1 LYSDLII
8 LFLSS
13 FVKAEGISKLTEIC
27 KCMSR
32 GEFDIEDIPEVGPKT
47 AEKLRD
53 AGYLT
58 VGAIAVASPLEL
70 VSVADLAE
78 GEAVRIIQAA
88 RKLVNIGEFEA
99 TSDIYSRRRKSAKRI
114 TTGCE
119 CLDSLLGGGIRTQA
133 LTEIYGNSGCGRTQL
148 CMQLMV
154 TAQLSDENVS
164 VVYIDTENRFRPE
177 KVAKIAERVGLEP
190 EGVLKNVHVARA
202 FNTHHQMLLV
212 DDARKL
218 AEKLKKEGRPVRLIM
233 VDSLATYFKSEYVG
247 RETLADRQQKLNRH
261 LHDLRKFGELN
272 NAAVVFTNLK
282 ERGNKMKSFG
292 GAVTSYNADYRIYM
306 RRIGRTDL
314 RIVELT
320 EGLHSS
326 SEKAKIR
333 FIFFRVDSTRGWRS
347 G

>member
-1 LYSDLII
+1 MLGDELDL
-8 LFLSS
+8 
-13 FVKAEGISKLTEIC
+13 
-27 KCMSR
+27 
-32 GEFDIEDIPEVGPKT
+32 EDIPGVGPET
-47 AEKLRD
+47 AKKLRE
-53 AGYLT
+53 AGYKT
-58 VGAIAVASPLEL
+58 VESIAVASPLEL
-70 VSVADLAE
+70 ANVVDLPE
-78 GEAVRIIQAA
+78 WKAVKIVQAA
-88 RKLVNIGEFEA
+88 RKLAGIGGFEH
-99 TSDIYSRRRKSAKRI
+99 SDIFSRHKSVKRI

-119 CLDSLLGGGIRTQA
+119 CLDSLLDGGIRTQA

-164 VVYIDTENRFRPE
+164 VVYINTENSFRPE
-177 KVAKIAERVGLEP
+177 RVAKIAERVGLEP

-202 FNTHHQMLLV
+202 FNAHHQMLLV

-261 LHDLRKFGELN
+261 LHDLRKFGELY

-292 GAVTSYNADYRIYM
+292 GVITSHEADYRIYM

-314 RIVELT
+314 RIVELI
-320 EGLHSS
+320 EGLHSPPG
-326 SEKAKIR
+326 KAKIR
-333 FIFFRVDSTRGWRS
+333 IADDGIRCT
-347 G
+347 